1 MARKAKRKTKQ
12 GGFVDIGSL
21 PQKDIDKMRRDL
33 RKLLGDQI
41 RQGRGSLD
49 DAIAGVLEEMTLNHP
64 TVAISPDSLIELLSG
79 KFKEPL
85 VQVDLGKRA
94 IDRALRKLT
103 DQAKFRQL
111 STMHKAGTVA
121 GEVVT
126 GLQKQLQT
134 GIDLSFAF
142 MQGLPGLMVDPVG
155 WGKAW
160 KQALQPMFGKI
171 ERDPISGKLKRRK
184 GGFEMSERLQVEM
197 QRDPMYQLALK
208 AGVSFTDEVGPNI
221 NEEIFQGQ
229 FVQMLRDWDPQ
240 NTTSKIGKTVATG
253 TGLRLYAELIGRSN
267 EGYTHFLNNLRL
279 SIFKKMATVGGK
291 MSNDSNV
298 LADAAALANIL
309 TGRGSGKIAN
319 FLSQKPAAAL
329 FYAPRFAWS
338 TYQNAFMPVFV
349 TPTMKSR
356 RGQIASGAVWAKQIT
371 VAFGM
376 MKAAKD
382 MFGLKV
388 EDDPRSPNFGT
399 IEIEGRQIQL
409 FKKLLEP
416 YHIPMALYGGSFT
429 AKDSNFNPHQEGTT
443 KLAQYA
449 SGKSS
454 PAVRLALQMLMGE
467 RYDKRLDQYVDMQ
480 YPRDIVP
487 LAQEQLLPIAWQE
500 MFDPKSDLFSWGA
513 QMLGFENRTLDQKR
527 PIAGMVSMRSD
538 QKLKRGAVEKTRA
551 EQLAEKAKRIP
562 KMEPPFK
569 LR

>member
-1 MARKAKRKTKQ
+1 
-12 GGFVDIGSL
+12 
-21 PQKDIDKMRRDL
+21 
-33 RKLLGDQI
+33 
-41 RQGRGSLD
+41 
-49 DAIAGVLEEMTLNHP
+49 
-64 TVAISPDSLIELLSG
+64 
-79 KFKEPL
+79 
-85 VQVDLGKRA
+85 
-94 IDRALRKLT
+94 
-103 DQAKFRQL
+103 
-111 STMHKAGTVA
+111 
-121 GEVVT
+121 
-126 GLQKQLQT
+126 
-134 GIDLSFAF
+134 
-142 MQGLPGLMVDPVG
+142 
-155 WGKAW
+155 
-160 KQALQPMFGKI
+160 
-171 ERDPISGKLKRRK
+171 
-184 GGFEMSERLQVEM
+184 
-197 QRDPMYQLALK
+197 
-208 AGVSFTDEVGPNI
+208 
-221 NEEIFQGQ
+221 
-229 FVQMLRDWDPQ
+229 MLRDWDPQ